1 MNVTLWQRSE
11 IATVVLIAF
20 PLSWVKVGGK
30 REQPRASHDTCVRE
44 RAGAMNEELGL
55 TLVCF
60 VSRGVGN
67 TSMFGLWQ
75 YWERCQRMLSEK
87 S

>member
-44 RAGAMNEELGL
+44 RAGAMNEYLARFL
-55 TLVCF
+55 LLC
-60 VSRGVGN
+60 VS
-67 TSMFGLWQ
+67 
-75 YWERCQRMLSEK
+75 
-87 S
+87 